1 MTLEDLVADGWRRHA
16 DEPQTVSE
24 ALAQGAGLVTS
35 ETQLGAYVRLATHLH
50 AEHLDDWRA
59 GVELLESMRLRF
71 EDASRGPYRAATVGI
86 ATLFLAGGEAI
97 DLSHLS
103 NVERSAALATAA
115 PAMASRGRL
124 ADAVTAYGQALEEAV
139 GGIPAGSPA
148 LRALAAAGNNL
159 AVALEQLADR
169 TSAETAAMIHIADAA
184 LMYWKRAG
192 GWLEEERAQYRRART
207 RLQAGMPVEA
217 IECSR
222 LCLQICQKND
232 APAFERFF
240 AHAILAIAHRAAG
253 QDAGCEQQRSFA
265 LAQHQALSPDE
276 LTWCEDE
283 FKELAAKHEAA

>member
-1 MTLEDLVADGWRRHA
+1 M
-16 DEPQTVSE
+16 
-24 ALAQGAGLVTS
+24 
-35 ETQLGAYVRLATHLH
+35 
-50 AEHLDDWRA
+50 
-59 GVELLESMRLRF
+59 
-71 EDASRGPYRAATVGI
+71 
-86 ATLFLAGGEAI
+86 
-97 DLSHLS
+97 
-103 NVERSAALATAA
+103 
-115 PAMASRGRL
+115 
-124 ADAVTAYGQALEEAV
+124 
-139 GGIPAGSPA
+139 
-148 LRALAAAGNNL
+148 RALAAAGNNL